1 MAASA
6 DRGAG
11 GAEDLTGRAPVSRLS
26 PTAQGIVLMLGAI
39 FLFSSMDA
47 TAKMLMARYAPMQV
61 VWARYA
67 GMMLVVTLVLA
78 PRLGPLL
85 RTRRVGLQLL
95 RSAFLF
101 AATVSFFTAIS
112 HMDIAA
118 ATAVMQVHP
127 VILTLG
133 AALLLREPLGP
144 RRLFG
149 VGAALCGALIVIRP
163 GTEVFSWTA
172 LMPLLGGIF
181 YASYA
186 LTTRFLGRDE
196 PILTSFLYTAIIGTV
211 AASVLAVPVWTAPSL
226 PDAALFLMLGAVGAA
241 GQFLLIRSLTL
252 AEAGAVAPFGYAG
265 VVFATLWGLLA
276 FGEVPDL
283 WTVIGALVIVG
294 AGVYVWHRETR
305 ARAAAA

>member
-1 MAASA
+1 
-6 DRGAG
+6 
-11 GAEDLTGRAPVSRLS
+11 
-26 PTAQGIVLMLGAI
+26 MLGAI
-39 FLFSSMDA
+39 FLFSAMDA
-47 TAKMLMARYAPMQV
+47 TAKGLMDRYAPMQV

-67 GMMLVVTLVLA
+67 GMMAVVALILA

-85 RTRRVGLQLL
+85 RTRHLGFQLL

-101 AATVSFFTAIS
+101 SATLAFFTS
-112 HMDIAA
+112 LSRMEIAA

-127 VILTLG
+127 VLLTLG

-144 RRLFG
+144 RRIFG
-149 VGAALCGALIVIRP
+149 IAAALSGALIVIRP
-163 GTEVFSWTA
+163 GADVFTWGA
-172 LMPLLGGIF
+172 LLPLVAGLC

-196 PILTSFLYTAIIGTV
+196 PILTSFLYTAIIGTIV
-211 AASVLAVPVWTAPSL
+211 ASALTVPVWQTPSL
-226 PDAALFLMLGAVGAA
+226 TDAAIFLGLGAVGAL

-265 VVFATLWGLLA
+265 VVFATLWGVAA
-276 FGEVPDL
+276 FGELPDL
-283 WTVIGALVIVG
+283 WTVLGALVIVG

-305 ARAAAA
+305 ARAAIAV

>member
-1 MAASA
+1 LA
-6 DRGAG
+6 
-11 GAEDLTGRAPVSRLS
+11 RLS

-39 FLFSSMDA
+39 FLFSTMDA
-47 TAKMLMARYAPMQV
+47 MAKGLMARYEPLQV

-67 GMMLVVTLVLA
+67 GMMAVVALILA

-85 RTRRVGLQLL
+85 RTRHLGLQLL

-101 AATVSFFTAIS
+101 AATFSFFTAIS
-112 HMDIAA
+112 HMEIAA

-144 RRLFG
+144 RRIFG
-149 VGAALCGALIVIRP
+149 IAAALAGALIVIRP
-163 GTEVFSWTA
+163 GADVFTWA
-172 LMPLLGGIF
+172 AMLPLLAGVF

-196 PILTSFLYTAIIGTV
+196 PILTSFLYTAIIGTI
-211 AASVLAVPVWTAPSL
+211 AASVLTVPVWQTPDL
-226 PDAALFLMLGAVGAA
+226 PDAGLFVLLGAIGAA

-265 VVFATLWGLLA
+265 VVFATLWGYLT
-276 FGEVPDL
+276 FDEVPDL
-283 WTVIGALVIVG
+283 WTMLGALVIVG

-305 ARAAAA
+305 ARAAVAA